1 MQFPTAATTVGA
13 LLALAML
20 PVAATAASWCVRDH
34 HELQQAL
41 TAAAASPGDDEI
53 KLREGIYTTF
63 AGSFVY
69 ASQNPG
75 WLALSGGWFHV
86 DGNDCAQMRMDASRT
101 TLDGAGQHQVLR
113 ITYLPPEGTTAFA
126 SFTVVNLGVRNGWGD
141 SATFQRGGGLDMNSF
156 ADGLAE
162 FRLENLIVA
171 NNEGY
176 FGGGANLYLKNGMVR
191 IANSLFADN
200 SATASAFGH
209 GSITINATHEAAAH
223 AVVVANSTFVRGRC
237 AGQGPRGC
245 GLHAGLAGGV
255 HMDVVNSLFHDN
267 AISDLNLEG
276 GAVIGIG
283 DGTASAGSSLVTTVG
298 GNLPLASTD
307 ALSGEPRFVDPV
319 NGDWRLRD
327 DSPFIN
333 RGLAA
338 VPNVPLIVLD
348 LDAKPRERFGT
359 TDPGAYE
366 NQTWDHLF
374 DDGFEQH

>member
-1 MQFPTAATTVGA
+1 MRKAIAGLASLLLVATAMKTH
-13 LLALAML
+13 
-20 PVAATAASWCVRDH
+20 AASWCVRDH
-34 HELQQAL
+34 NELQQAL

-63 AGSFVY
+63 AGSFLY
-69 ASQNPG
+69 TAQNPG
-75 WLALSGGWFHV
+75 WLTLSGGWYTI

-101 TLDGAGQHQVLR
+101 ILDGAGQHQVLR
-113 ITYLPPEGTTAFA
+113 IIYLPPEGSTTAFA
-126 SFTVVNLGVRNGWGD
+126 SFNVFNLSLRNGWGD

-156 ADGLAE
+156 ADSLAE

-176 FGGGANLYLKNGMVR
+176 FGGGANLYMKNGMVR

-200 SATASAFGH
+200 SASTTAQAH
-209 GSITINATHEAAAH
+209 ASITVNATQEGVAH
-223 AVVVANSTFVRGRC
+223 AVVVANSTFVGGRC
-237 AGQGPRGC
+237 AGQGTRGC

-255 HMDVVNSLFHDN
+255 HMDIVNSLFHDN

-283 DGTASAGSSLVTTVG
+283 DGSASGDCNLIGTIG
-298 GNLPLASTD
+298 GNLPLAATN
-307 ALSGEPRFVDPV
+307 ALSGEPRFVDPA

-333 RGLAA
+333 RGLAT
-338 VPNVPLIVLD
+338 VPNTPLMVLD
-348 LDAKPRERFGT
+348 LDANPRLRFGA

-374 DDGFEQH
+374 DDGFEG